1 MENVNIFEYAAKNRL
16 RFEQHGKLTVE
27 DLYCLRVEDLDNLY
41 STLCKQQK
49 NEQEFSLL
57 KSREMSKADHNLL
70 VKIAIVKH
78 IIEEKLIAIENAKRQ
93 AERSEKR
100 RQILDALA
108 KREAD
113 DLAAASKEDLL
124 KQLEELDS

>member
-1 MENVNIFEYAAKNRL
+1 MENINIFEYAAKNRL
-16 RFEQHGKLTVE
+16 RFEQHGKLMVE

-57 KSREMSKADHNLL
+57 KSRETSKADHNLL